1 MALGAMEAMRFFYDK
16 FQVLFQTADIG
27 LLLASIM
34 PRVCL
39 FVILH
44 RKKFSAGSRN
54 CQVRILETDVFF
66 LLKMLHPY
74 KEEFV

>member
-1 MALGAMEAMRFFYDK
+1 MRFFYDK
-16 FQVLFQTADIG
+16 FQILFQTTDVG

-34 PRVCL
+34 SRVCL

-44 RKKFSAGSRN
+44 RKKCSAGSRN
-54 CQVRILETDVFF
+54 RQVRNLDSDVIF